1 MRKRFLAFMVFVG
14 ITTFVSCNSPAD
26 DGGVGLR
33 PMSNTED
40 TFYFDTGSHT
50 VSIVQ
55 FQQKTINL
63 ERISK

>member
-1 MRKRFLAFMVFVG
+1 MRKKFLAFMAL
-14 ITTFVSCNSPAD
+14 VSCNSPAD
-26 DGGVGLR
+26 DRVGLR

-55 FQQKTINL
+55 LQQKTINL
-63 ERISK
+63 ERISE

>member
-1 MRKRFLAFMVFVG
+1 MRKKFLAFMAFVG

-26 DGGVGLR
+26 DGVGLR

-40 TFYFDTGSHT
+40 TFYFNTGSYI

-55 FQQKTINL
+55 LK
-63 ERISK
+63 

>member
-1 MRKRFLAFMVFVG
+1 MRKKFLAFMVFVG

-26 DGGVGLR
+26 DGVGLR

-40 TFYFDTGSHT
+40 TFYFVTGSHT